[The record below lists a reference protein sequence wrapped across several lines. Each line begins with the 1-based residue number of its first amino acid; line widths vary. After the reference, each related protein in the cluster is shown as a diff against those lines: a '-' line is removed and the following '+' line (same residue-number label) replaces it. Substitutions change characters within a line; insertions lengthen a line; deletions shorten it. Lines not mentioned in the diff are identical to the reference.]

1 MESGKNKT
9 CIIIDDE
16 INAID
21 VIEHYLDDYP
31 NIDVAGRFTN
41 AIEAHNWIKINQVDL
56 IFLDIQMPGISG
68 IDFLR
73 SLKNAPPTFLTTAY
87 RHYGPEAFDLNV
99 LDYLLKPISENRF
112 RKAIE
117 KFENH
122 IRINEN
128 NGNAGSGTI
137 IIRANR
143 SNIKLKFDDILYLE
157 SQGDYIRI
165 YLKEKRLLTKQ
176 TLKKIS
182 TKLPSSF
189 LHVHR
194 SFIVNSMHIDEES
207 STRIRINDDIIPV
220 SRKFRQ

>member
-1 MESGKNKT
+1 MEDKKKIRY
-9 CIIIDDE
+9 IIIDDE
-16 INAID
+16 TNAID
-21 VIEHYLDDYP
+21 VIEHYLGDYP
-31 NIDVAGRFTN
+31 HITVMHRFTN
-41 AIEAHNWIKINQVDL
+41 AIEANSWLKVNEVDL
-56 IFLDIQMPGISG
+56 MFLDIQMPGISG

-99 LDYLLKPISENRF
+99 LDYLLKPISGKRF

-122 IRINEN
+122 IRIKEN
-128 NGNAGSGTI
+128 RRDPDSNTI

-143 SNIKLKFDDILYLE
+143 ANIKLKFDDILYLE

-165 YLKEKRLLTKQ
+165 HLKEKRLLTKE
-176 TLKKIS
+176 TLKS
-182 TKLPSSF
+182 MSSKLPSSF

-207 STRIRINDDIIPV
+207 GTSIRINDDIIPV
-220 SRKFRQ
+220 SRKFRH